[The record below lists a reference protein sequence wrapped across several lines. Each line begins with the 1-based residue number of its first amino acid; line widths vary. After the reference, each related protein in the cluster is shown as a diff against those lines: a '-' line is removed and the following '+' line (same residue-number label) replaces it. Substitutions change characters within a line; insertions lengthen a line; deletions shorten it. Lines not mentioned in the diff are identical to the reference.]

1 MGMKRTDTLLA
12 QCILRAARAQVDDDI
27 SGGRDPNVAANRRE
41 LLRTSWK
48 STRIGSNAATLTI
61 EWALALDD
69 LNVDVLGIEAFGEYS
84 SDSIRTVYRR
94 LVDFRRCWPE
104 YDTPNELARFVLTEA
119 RRRDARVTPQLELA
133 LPA

>member
-1 MGMKRTDTLLA
+1 MKTRTDTLLA
-12 QCILRAARAQVDDDI
+12 QCILRAARAHVDEDI
-27 SGGRDPNVAANRRE
+27 AAGRDPNVAANRRE

-69 LNVDVLGIEAFGEYS
+69 LNVDALGIEAFGEYS
-84 SDSIRTVYRR
+84 TDSIRTVYRR

-104 YDTPNELARFVLTEA
+104 YDTPNDLALLVLAES
-119 RRRDARVTPQLELA
+119 RRRASRITPHLELA

>member
-1 MGMKRTDTLLA
+1 MTTRTDKLLA
-12 QCILRAARAQVDDDI
+12 QCILRAVRAQADEDI
-27 SGGRDPNVAANRRE
+27 AAGRDPTVPSNRRE

-48 STRIGSNAATLTI
+48 ATRVGSNAATLTI

-69 LNVDVLGIEAFGEYS
+69 LNVHDLGIEAFGDYS

-104 YDTPNELARFVLTEA
+104 YDLPNELARFVLAEA
-119 RRRDARVTPQLELA
+119 RRRAIRVTPQLELD

>member
-1 MGMKRTDTLLA
+1 MSTRTDTLLA
-12 QCILRAARAQVDDDI
+12 QCILRAVRAQAEDDI
-27 SGGRDPNVAANRRE
+27 ASGRDPSVPANRRE

-48 STRIGSNAATLTI
+48 ATRVGSNAATLTI

-69 LNVDVLGIEAFGEYS
+69 LNVHELGIEAFGEYS

-94 LVDFRRCWPE
+94 LSEFRRCWPE
-104 YDTPNELARFVLTEA
+104 YDVPNELARVVLAEA
-119 RRRDARVTPQLELA
+119 RRREVRITPQLELV